1 MTGGHIASQNAIDR
15 IDLQIKFSFIV
26 TPMPLRGNGINSV
39 PFRLARLGSL
49 KQSSS
54 RLILANPP
62 KSCSINITATQRF
75 SLAAELRQ
83 LGKRR

>member
-1 MTGGHIASQNAIDR
+1 MTDGCITSQNAIGR
-15 IDLQIKFSFIV
+15 IDLQIKFSFTV
-26 TPMPLRGNGINSV
+26 TPVPLPGNGVNSV
-39 PFRLARLGSL
+39 QPARLGSL

-75 SLAAELRQ
+75 SLAAELR
-83 LGKRR
+83 